1 MRETMTITKELA
13 GNQAL
18 LSHALCFDPINQ
30 QQIPGGDFRL
40 HFREFATV
48 PGIRI
53 LEDGGVEVTFYA
65 PGAKTVQIQG
75 LGGSFEGIYDL
86 EPVETMTGY
95 WRTTLTGLMSGF
107 HYHWYLVDGVK
118 TFHPTIPFGYGCSYV
133 MNYFEL
139 PDPEFTDYLLKD
151 VPHGSLHME
160 LYHSE
165 VTGRERNCWVYTPP
179 GYTEDTGKRY
189 PVFYLQHGG
198 GENETGWIWQG
209 KINYILDNLIAQNK
223 CREMILVMNCGYNF
237 QSRGDGTFVLE
248 DIPEVICRDC
258 VPMIDKRYRTIPK
271 KEYRAMAGLSFGSVH
286 ARMTVLGN
294 TDVFSSLGIFSGG
307 FDYKTTGA
315 RGEGNLGVYDYS
327 EIFRSPE
334 TFQEHLKLLFVG
346 MGSLETDMIEGCRE
360 RLEEL
365 QRAGIEI
372 EHHLYEGYH
381 EWNVWRKCAYD
392 MAQKL
397 FRW

>member
-1 MRETMTITKELA
+1 MTITKELA

-95 WRTTLTGLMSGF
+95 WRATLTGLMSGF

-139 PDPEFTDYLLKD
+139 PDPNCRQLIICLKMFLM
-151 VPHGSLHME
+151 GA
-160 LYHSE
+160 
-165 VTGRERNCWVYTPP
+165 C
-179 GYTEDTGKRY
+179 
-189 PVFYLQHGG
+189 
-198 GENETGWIWQG
+198 IWSC
-209 KINYILDNLIAQNK
+209 I
-223 CREMILVMNCGYNF
+223 
-237 QSRGDGTFVLE
+237 
-248 DIPEVICRDC
+248 IPR
-258 VPMIDKRYRTIPK
+258 
-271 KEYRAMAGLSFGSVH
+271 
-286 ARMTVLGN
+286 
-294 TDVFSSLGIFSGG
+294 
-307 FDYKTTGA
+307 
-315 RGEGNLGVYDYS
+315 
-327 EIFRSPE
+327 
-334 TFQEHLKLLFVG
+334 
-346 MGSLETDMIEGCRE
+346 
-360 RLEEL
+360 
-365 QRAGIEI
+365 
-372 EHHLYEGYH
+372 
-381 EWNVWRKCAYD
+381 
-392 MAQKL
+392 
-397 FRW
+397 